1 MVMENI
7 ININEYNDLINESN
21 IIRNEIEEIDKDII
35 SSNNGIKVAGKNIN
49 GALIAA
55 GASIATCIVTL
66 ALKTPILVSFISGG
80 MAAVSF
86 NWALT
91 ATSYINIEKKRILEC
106 DNKKMSLIDKQ
117 VELKKRIL
125 SIEKNRENNFRFKG
139 TSKAI
144 KTIILAQSAVLG
156 AIGGFSLGAI
166 ADSFSNKT
174 AAKNADKLASQL
186 QEPKNVKTEEG

>member
-1 MVMENI
+1 MVMKNI

-35 SSNNGIKVAGKNIN
+35 SSNNGIKTAGKNIN

-91 ATSYINIEKKRILEC
+91 ATSYINIEK
-106 DNKKMSLIDKQ
+106 
-117 VELKKRIL
+117 
-125 SIEKNRENNFRFKG
+125 NRENNFNL
-139 TSKAI
+139 TEISK
-144 KTIILAQSAVLG
+144 
-156 AIGGFSLGAI
+156 
-166 ADSFSNKT
+166 NT
-174 AAKNADKLASQL
+174 AF
-186 QEPKNVKTEEG
+186 NVKTKAGVKVKKRSINDNK

>member
-21 IIRNEIEEIDKDII
+21 IIKNEIEEIDKDII
-35 SSNNGIKVAGKNIN
+35 SSNNGIKTAGKNIN

-91 ATSYINIEKKRILEC
+91 ATSYINIEKKILEC

-125 SIEKNRENNFRFKG
+125 SIEKNRENNFNL
-139 TSKAI
+139 TEI
-144 KTIILAQSAVLG
+144 
-156 AIGGFSLGAI
+156 
-166 ADSFSNKT
+166 NKNT
-174 AAKNADKLASQL
+174 AF
-186 QEPKNVKTEEG
+186 NVKTKAGVKVRKRSINDNK

>member
-1 MVMENI
+1 MVMKNI

-35 SSNNGIKVAGKNIN
+35 SSNNGIKTAGKNIN

-55 GASIATCIVTL
+55 GASIATCIVT
-66 ALKTPILVSFISGG
+66 SGG

-106 DNKKMSLIDKQ
+106 NNKKMSLIDKQ

-125 SIEKNRENNFRFKG
+125 SIEKNRENNFNL
-139 TSKAI
+139 TEISK
-144 KTIILAQSAVLG
+144 
-156 AIGGFSLGAI
+156 
-166 ADSFSNKT
+166 NT
-174 AAKNADKLASQL
+174 AF
-186 QEPKNVKTEEG
+186 NVKTKAGVKVKKRSINDNK

>member
-1 MVMENI
+1 MVMKNI

-35 SSNNGIKVAGKNIN
+35 SSNNGIKTAGKNIN

-91 ATSYINIEKKRILEC
+91 ATSYINIEK
-106 DNKKMSLIDKQ
+106 N
-117 VELKKRIL
+117 RIL
-125 SIEKNRENNFRFKG
+125 SIEKNRENNFNL
-139 TSKAI
+139 TEISK
-144 KTIILAQSAVLG
+144 
-156 AIGGFSLGAI
+156 
-166 ADSFSNKT
+166 NT
-174 AAKNADKLASQL
+174 AF
-186 QEPKNVKTEEG
+186 NVKTKAGVKVKKRSINDNK

>member
-55 GASIATCIVTL
+55 GVGVTT
-66 ALKTPILVSFISGG
+66 AVVTAVLKAPTLVPLISAG
-80 MAAVSF
+80 MSAVSF

-91 ATSYINIEKKRILEC
+91 ATSYINIEKKEY
-106 DNKKMSLIDKQ
+106 
-117 VELKKRIL
+117 
-125 SIEKNRENNFRFKG
+125 
-139 TSKAI
+139 
-144 KTIILAQSAVLG
+144 
-156 AIGGFSLGAI
+156 
-166 ADSFSNKT
+166 
-174 AAKNADKLASQL
+174 
-186 QEPKNVKTEEG
+186 

>member
-1 MVMENI
+1 MVMKNI

-35 SSNNGIKVAGKNIN
+35 SSNNGIKTAGKNIN
-49 GALIAA
+49 GALIA

-91 ATSYINIEKKRILEC
+91 AASYINIEKTRILEC

-125 SIEKNRENNFRFKG
+125 SIEKNRENNFNL
-139 TSKAI
+139 TEISK
-144 KTIILAQSAVLG
+144 
-156 AIGGFSLGAI
+156 
-166 ADSFSNKT
+166 NT
-174 AAKNADKLASQL
+174 AF
-186 QEPKNVKTEEG
+186 NVKTKAGVRVKKRSINDNK

>member
-21 IIRNEIEEIDKDII
+21 IIKNEIEEIDKDII

-91 ATSYINIEKKRILEC
+91 ATSYINIEK
-106 DNKKMSLIDKQ
+106 
-117 VELKKRIL
+117 
-125 SIEKNRENNFRFKG
+125 NRENNFNL
-139 TSKAI
+139 TEISK
-144 KTIILAQSAVLG
+144 
-156 AIGGFSLGAI
+156 
-166 ADSFSNKT
+166 NT
-174 AAKNADKLASQL
+174 AF
-186 QEPKNVKTEEG
+186 NVKTKAGVKVKKRSINDNK

>member
-7 ININEYNDLINESN
+7 ININEYNDLINELN
-21 IIRNEIEEIDKDII
+21 IIKNEIEEIDKDII

-49 GALIAA
+49 GALVAA
-55 GASIATCIVTL
+55 GVGVTT
-66 ALKTPILVSFISGG
+66 AVVTAVLKAPTLVPFISGG

-125 SIEKNRENNFRFKG
+125 SIEKNRENNFNL
-139 TSKAI
+139 TEISK
-144 KTIILAQSAVLG
+144 
-156 AIGGFSLGAI
+156 
-166 ADSFSNKT
+166 NT
-174 AAKNADKLASQL
+174 AF
-186 QEPKNVKTEEG
+186 NVKTKAGVRVKKRSINDNK